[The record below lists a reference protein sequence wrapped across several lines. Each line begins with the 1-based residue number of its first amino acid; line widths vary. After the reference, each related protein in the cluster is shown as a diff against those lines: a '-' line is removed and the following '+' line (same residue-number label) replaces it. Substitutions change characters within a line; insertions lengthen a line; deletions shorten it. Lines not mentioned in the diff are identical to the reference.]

1 MGDYVDLTDTLS
13 ADCYYKT
20 DTHWRQ
26 DKLLPAA
33 GHEPMVVEL

>member
-1 MGDYVDLTDTLS
+1 MCIRTLRLKT
-13 ADCYYKT
+13 ADVL
-20 DTHWRQ
+20 